1 MNKGGKVIVNE
12 EYVVAWEF
20 DEQGIQV
27 TLIKNEV
34 TIGWLYDEKI
44 EDTSA

>member
-20 DEQGIQV
+20 DKQGIQV